1 MFVDCLLSSLR
12 RLMRLMRGP
21 FTGERRSYREKRAAA
36 AAPGDRPARPGPP
49 PMPTNQQAPI
59 AHRHAIPPRPFA
71 CHSARRR
78 RACVRALASLTWRL
92 ICSPP
97 CDPASSRSPSSLE
110 SSRSRLSLD
119 WPSPSDCNGAR
130 NQLSV
135 SCITLRTDAP
145 SRQIRREIARQRADN
160 KGEGVVST
168 GLLAITGKCVHTH
181 VG

>member
-1 MFVDCLLSSLR
+1 
-12 RLMRLMRGP
+12 MRLMRGP

-78 RACVRALASLTWRL
+78 RACERACARVTYLALDL
-92 ICSPP
+92 L
-97 CDPASSRSPSSLE
+97 AAL
-110 SSRSRLSLD
+110 RSRVVQVALL
-119 WPSPSDCNGAR
+119 AR
-130 NQLSV
+130 VLALQVVARLALPV
-135 SCITLRTDAP
+135 RLQW
-145 SRQIRREIARQRADN
+145 RQ
-160 KGEGVVST
+160 KSVVSQLHYAAHRRAEPANSPGNRPTT
-168 GLLAITGKCVHTH
+168 GRQQGRGRRVNRPFSDNRQVCTHTH